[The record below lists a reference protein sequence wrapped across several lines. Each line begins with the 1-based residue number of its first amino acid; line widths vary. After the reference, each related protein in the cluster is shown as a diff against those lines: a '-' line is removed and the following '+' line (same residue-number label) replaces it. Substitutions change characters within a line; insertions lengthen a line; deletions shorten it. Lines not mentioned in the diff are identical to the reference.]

1 MSNTLRMTAR
11 DFEER
16 ISYPPRRKKAPPLPP
31 VKSQESHS
39 LVEQYHDTVREKR
52 KREAREAP
60 LLNFTLQGS
69 ASAEGGGKTAQRL
82 VADGQR
88 LFDSGTSSLDSGDM
102 EEGRKLLDD
111 AAAVLKEAVR
121 LGVNTTD
128 VHVLL
133 ADVYRSRGMY
143 QEAVGSYSRA
153 LGLVGDTFLQGDW
166 GGVRLYKS
174 RAECYSEM
182 GLEAAPQAAAE
193 YDSYMQVEDPT
204 FDTLLAAG
212 KAHLDSANL
221 RRAGELFEQALNVQ
235 ENSPL
240 LHFYLGELRE
250 REGEI
255 KRARKHF
262 ARTVE
267 VDPDFANPYRD
278 EAERLFACGD
288 IPSLW
293 GALGLY
299 QSMLK
304 LHPDNAM
311 FYIRL
316 ADIYDRIGPDYV
328 ARSIAMLDAALK
340 LELPSEVSEDSL
352 VRRGIL
358 KLDACGDLE
367 GAVSDF
373 SQCLM
378 INPSHPLGLERRAAV
393 LLQRGLTGDMR
404 AAAADYEALV
414 LLPTGSGPG
423 SIEGHR
429 KAEPYFF
436 LAEWYFD
443 RRFDGPD
450 PHEDPAGA
458 TDHYIAT
465 LQKSVSAFHNCRTHG
480 VDASRFSRATAAN
493 RLRIEKVMLG
503 TAAVNGYLLKPASVI
518 PREDR
523 PAGGKGADKGGLQ
536 LSDAEAEEALQ
547 CEPLCLRIITDFY
560 QWNRS
565 LEPTCHS
572 KLFHEFQDGP
582 AGFQLLGFKAYAED
596 MERRRAAA
604 EVLKGGKKGKKK

>member
-31 VKSQESHS
+31 VKSAESHS
-39 LVEQYHDTVREKR
+39 ILEQYHDTVREKR

-69 ASAEGGGKTAQRL
+69 ASADGGGKTALRL
-82 VADGQR
+82 VQDGQR
-88 LFDSGTSSLDSGDM
+88 LFASGATSLEGGDAV
-102 EEGRKLLDD
+102 EGRKLLDD
-111 AAAVLKEAVR
+111 AAAVLKEAIR

-128 VHVLL
+128 VHCLL
-133 ADVYRSRGMY
+133 ADVYRSREMY

-153 LGLVGDTFLQGDW
+153 LALVGDSFLQGDW
-166 GGVRLYKS
+166 VGVRLYKS

-182 GLEAAPQAAAE
+182 GLEAAPHAAAE
-193 YDSYMQVEDPT
+193 YDAYMQMEEPT

-212 KAHLDSANL
+212 KAHLDSSNL
-221 RRAGELFEQALNVQ
+221 RRAGELFEYALTMQ
-235 ENSPL
+235 ESSPL

-262 ARTVE
+262 ARAVE
-267 VDPDFANPYRD
+267 VDPDFATPYRE

-288 IPSLW
+288 APSLW

-304 LHPDNAM
+304 LHPDHAL

-316 ADIYDRIGPDYV
+316 ADIYDRLGPDYV

-340 LELPSEVSEDSL
+340 LELPSNVSEDSL

-358 KLDACGDLE
+358 KLDAYGDLE
-367 GAVSDF
+367 GALSDF
-373 SQCLM
+373 SQCLL
-378 INPSHPLGLERRAAV
+378 INSSHPLGLERRAAV
-393 LLQRGLTGDMR
+393 LLQRGDAGDMR
-404 AAAADYEALV
+404 AAAADYEVLV
-414 LLPTGSGPG
+414 SLPSDGSPG
-423 SIEGHR
+423 SVETHR

-450 PHEDPAGA
+450 SHEDSSGS

-465 LQKSVSAFHNCRTHG
+465 LRKSVSAFHNCRTYG
-480 VDASRFSRATAAN
+480 VGPERFSRATAAN
-493 RLRIEKVMLG
+493 RERIEKVMLG
-503 TAAVNGYLLKPASVI
+503 TAAVNGYLLRAASVLS
-518 PREDR
+518 REDR
-523 PAGGKGADKGGLQ
+523 PISSKGADKGGLQ
-536 LSDAEAEEALQ
+536 LSEGEAEEALQ
-547 CEPLCLRIITDFY
+547 CEPLCLRIMMEYY

-572 KLFHEFQDGP
+572 ELFHEFQDGP
-582 AGFQLLGFKAYAED
+582 AGLQLLGFKAYTED